1 VNAASRGQHLVE
13 SRRFSLSAQ
22 QEEEEEE
29 EIVLINLTY
38 G

>member
-29 EIVLINLTY
+29 IVLINLTY